1 MVTRVVL
8 DPSEE
13 ELEKL
18 IYICKQFF
26 FFFFFLSRRCLN
38 LHFDGVC
45 WLALGKLVKVIS
57 ICKAKRPYRKEESF
71 EKTWHWVP

>member
-8 DPSEE
+8 NPSEE

-26 FFFFFLSRRCLN
+26 FFPLSRRCLN

-45 WLALGKLVKVIS
+45 SLALGKLVKVVS
-57 ICKAKRPYRKEESF
+57 ICKAKRPYRKGEL
-71 EKTWHWVP
+71 